1 MLVNRKRLERIY
13 ADFWV
18 APKFFL
24 CYPFIM
30 FTEELVLMFV
40 DISDY
45 KSALA
50 IENIL
55 TPYKKGRL
63 AEDKK
68 TSVRPFHKGMHA
80 FFTFRTG
87 LLYLM

>member
-1 MLVNRKRLERIY
+1 
-13 ADFWV
+13 
-18 APKFFL
+18 
-24 CYPFIM
+24 
-30 FTEELVLMFV
+30 MFV
-40 DISDY
+40 DVKELKNPI
-45 KSALA
+45 A

-63 AEDKK
+63 SSDKK